1 MERFREKSIAKK
13 VVTNENHLSY
23 PTGSEFCPV
32 CKMMHQIAQSGYRWE
47 GLPLRLKETLYW
59 MFTYKFK
66 SFFKILEVKIADAK
80 YDKNKN

>member
-1 MERFREKSIAKK
+1 
-13 VVTNENHLSY
+13 
-23 PTGSEFCPV
+23 
-32 CKMMHQIAQSGYRWE
+32 MMHQIAQSGYRWE

-66 SFFKILEVKIADAK
+66 SFFKVLKVKIADAK